1 MVRFSLNMSHLV
13 QQLNIL
19 NGVSFYSQF
28 DVYLRDL
35 CVLHFDMY
43 CRDLCVLPLFATVWT
58 RGVRSVSL
66 CRSTALPLHFISII
80 SLIPKIHIR

>member
-1 MVRFSLNMSHLV
+1 MVRFSLNMSHLA

-28 DVYLRDL
+28 AVYLRDL

-43 CRDLCVLPLFATVWT
+43 CRDLCVLPSFAT
-58 RGVRSVSL
+58 G
-66 CRSTALPLHFISII
+66 
-80 SLIPKIHIR
+80 